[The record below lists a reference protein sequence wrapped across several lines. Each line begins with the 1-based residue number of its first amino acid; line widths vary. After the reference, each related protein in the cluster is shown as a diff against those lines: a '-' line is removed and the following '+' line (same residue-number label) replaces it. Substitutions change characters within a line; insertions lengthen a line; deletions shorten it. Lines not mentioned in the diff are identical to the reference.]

1 MATEIERKFLVKQ
14 GAWQPKAVATR
25 ICQGYL
31 LSSKERVVRVR
42 TKGNRAFL
50 TIKGAN
56 NGIVREEF
64 EYEIPVK
71 DAELLLQR
79 FCDQPLLEKLRYQEK
94 HCGHAWEIDV
104 FSGANEGLIVA
115 EVELKAENENLEL
128 PAWAG
133 EEVSTDSRYFNVNL
147 IKNPYCCWK

>member
-1 MATEIERKFLVKQ
+1 MAKEIERKFLVKT
-14 GAWQPKAVATR
+14 GAWQPEVVATR

-31 LSSKERVVRVR
+31 LSSQARVVRER
-42 TKGNRAFL
+42 TKGNKAFL

-56 NGIVREEF
+56 NGIVRDEF
-64 EYEIPVK
+64 EYEIPIN
-71 DAELLLQR
+71 DAELLLHHY
-79 FCDQPLLEKLRYQEK
+79 CEQPLLEKLRYQER
-94 HCGHAWEIDV
+94 HCGHEWEIDV
-104 FSGANEGLIVA
+104 FLGANEGLIVA
-115 EVELKAENENLEL
+115 EVELKAENEQLEL